1 MWRTMIGE
9 VRRRIGEELT
19 LAGWVARKRDL
30 GRIIFL
36 LLRDASGV
44 IQVTV
49 KREDNPE
56 VWERA
61 SSLGREDV
69 IKVRGHAELSEVS
82 HAGIEFIPREIE
94 VLNRSASPLPF
105 DPTGKV
111 KAELDTR
118 LDYRFFDFR
127 TPRTS
132 SIFKIQT
139 QILRA
144 FREFLL
150 DRGFIEIQPPCIISS
165 ASEGGAELF
174 KVPYFEK
181 EAYLAQSPQL
191 YKQMCAISFEK
202 VFTVVPVWRAEKFNR
217 PTHLNEIRQMDV
229 EVAFASDEDVMKLLE
244 EVLVYIL
251 EEVRKRCREE
261 LEVLGRK
268 YEIPSLPLRR
278 VTYTEAV
285 ELLRERGEEMEWGED
300 FSKPQERLLSSLIE
314 EEAFFIKDW
323 PTVQKPFYVMP
334 HEENPEICH
343 AFDLLYEGL
352 EISSG
357 TQRIHLPE
365 LLRRQILAKGLNPKD
380 FEYYINCFAYG
391 APPHAGW
398 SIGLERLTM
407 TITGMKNI
415 RECCMFPR
423 DRNRLIP

>member
-1 MWRTMIGE
+1 MLRTMIKDIRE
-9 VRRRIGEELT
+9 RIGEELT
-19 LAGWVARKRDL
+19 LTGWVARKRDL
-30 GRIIFL
+30 GRIVFF

-49 KREDNPE
+49 KEEETPE
-56 VWERA
+56 VWQIV
-61 SSLGREDV
+61 SGLGREDIV
-69 IKVRGHAELSEVS
+69 KVRGYAKRSEVS
-82 HAGIEFIPREIE
+82 YAGIEFIPEEVE
-94 VLNRSASPLPF
+94 VLNKAASPLPF

-174 KVPYFEK
+174 SVPYFER

-191 YKQMCAISFEK
+191 YKQMCAISLEK

-229 EVAFASDEDVMKLLE
+229 EVAFATEEDVMGLLE

-251 EEVRKRCREE
+251 EEVRDRCNGE
-261 LEVLGRK
+261 LEVLRRK
-268 YEIPSLPLRR
+268 YEIPSLPLQR
-278 VTYTEAV
+278 VTYTKAV
-285 ELLRERGEEMEWGED
+285 ELLRERGEEIVWGDD
-300 FSKPQERLLSSLIE
+300 FSKPQEKLLLSIVGG
-314 EEAFFIKDW
+314 EAFFIKEW

-334 HEENPEICH
+334 YEKRPEICH
-343 AFDLLYEGL
+343 AFDLIHEGL

-365 LLRRQILAKGLNPKD
+365 LLRKQILAKGLDPKD

-391 APPHAGW
+391 TPPHSGW

-407 TITGMKNI
+407 TVTGMRNI

-423 DRNRLIP
+423 DRNRLVP

>member
-1 MWRTMIGE
+1 MWRTLIKETKG
-9 VRRRIGEELT
+9 RIGEELT

-30 GRIIFL
+30 GKILFF
-36 LLRDASGV
+36 LLRDTSGV

-49 KREDNPE
+49 KEEDDPK
-56 VWERA
+56 VWKK
-61 SSLGREDV
+61 SSELRREDV
-69 IKVRGHAELSEVS
+69 VKVRGYARLSEVS
-82 HAGIEFIPREIE
+82 YAGIEFIPKEVE
-94 VLNRSASPLPF
+94 VLNKAASPLPF
-105 DPTGKV
+105 DPTGTV

-118 LDYRFFDFR
+118 LDHRFLDFR
-127 TPRTS
+127 TPRSS
-132 SIFKIQT
+132 SIFKIQS

-174 KVPYFEK
+174 KIPYFER

-202 VFTVVPVWRAEKFNR
+202 VFMVVPVWRAEKFNR

-229 EVAFASDEDVMKLLE
+229 EVAFASDEDVMSLLE
-244 EVLVYIL
+244 ESLVHIL
-251 EEVRKRCREE
+251 KSVRKQCSGE
-261 LEVLGRK
+261 LEVLDRS
-268 YEIPSLPLRR
+268 YRVPSLPLRR

-285 ELLRERGEEMEWGED
+285 ELLRESGEQIEWGED
-300 FSKPQERLLSSLIE
+300 FTKSQERVLLSLVG
-314 EEAFFIKDW
+314 EEAFFVKDW
-323 PTVQKPFYVMP
+323 PTVQKAFYVMP
-334 HEENPEICH
+334 YEEKPEICH
-343 AFDLLYEGL
+343 AFDLLHEGL

-365 LLRRQILAKGLNPKD
+365 LLEKQILAKGLDPKD

-407 TITGMKNI
+407 TVTGMENI

-423 DRNRLIP
+423 DRNRLVP